1 MIADWLIIV
10 AAVVV
15 LWVLWLFMRYVLDL
29 FAYAANRGE
38 DLSANKERERS

>member
-1 MIADWLIIV
+1 MMRDWLLIGASV
-10 AAVVV
+10 LV
-15 LWVLWLFMRYVLDL
+15 LWVLWKFMEYVLDL